1 MEASERL
8 ACSEYLM
15 RTIHS
20 KRSAGAP
27 MAPVGSRTSCPPERA
42 ARTTFESDYLRGD
55 LLISFVKNSSVF
67 STSPPAYHHIDDAH
81 AYQIAPRCSFVSQ
94 PAHCSKT
101 VLRNIVSIGRGF
113 ARGTAIETAVFCS
126 KEWIGKRKNPGRES
140 PI

>member
-1 MEASERL
+1 
-8 ACSEYLM
+8 M

-55 LLISFVKNSSVF
+55 LLISFVRNRSVCA
-67 STSPPAYHHIDDAH
+67 TSPPAYHHIDDAH

-101 VLRNIVSIGRGF
+101 VLRNIGSLGRGF
-113 ARGTAIETAVFCS
+113 DRGTAIETAHYCS
-126 KEWIGKRKNPGRES
+126 QAWIGQRKTSGRES